1 MDQCQCE
8 SLCVSSLPW
17 LEPFFVVSGTLLT
30 FAAVVWAYLA
40 SHTHTLSLL
49 QQLAEESVD
58 LMTLTET
65 IARLGKNLDLM

>member
-1 MDQCQCE
+1 MNH
-8 SLCVSSLPW
+8 CVSQACPGLNHF
-17 LEPFFVVSGTLLT
+17 LVSGTLLT
-30 FAAVVWAYLA
+30 FAAVIWAYHA

>member
-1 MDQCQCE
+1 MNH
-8 SLCVSSLPW
+8 CVSSLPW

-30 FAAVVWAYLA
+30 FAAVVWAYHA
-40 SHTHTLSLL
+40 SHTPTLSLL